1 MSHYTHFTTEERE
14 KSRVML
20 EQGFSF
26 RAIARKLNRS
36 PSSVSRELRRNAN
49 KDGSYSAHAA
59 DKRYK
64 QRRKSCGRK
73 PMLVC
78 DSPMKEYVVKGLEQ
92 QWSPEE
98 ISGRAKLEKQD
109 FSVSYNTIYR
119 AIEAGYIP
127 KTYRKHLRLK
137 KIKNRKRKKND
148 KRGNIADRVMIGDRP
163 EYINNRSEFGHWEA
177 DTVLGKRNTG
187 CLGTYVERKSG
198 YLISFKIPHR
208 RDDVFK
214 DASINAFSNIPKCLK
229 KSITVDNGT
238 EFTSHKELSAKTNMD
253 IYFCDPYSPW
263 QRGSN
268 ENTNHLLRQYFPK
281 GSSFLDFDDKQLAFV
296 VNLLNNRP
304 RKRLGFKTPNEVLS
318 EFLSKCCT

>member
-20 EQGFSF
+20 EQGFSV
-26 RAIARKLNRS
+26 RAIARTLKRS

-49 KDGSYSAHAA
+49 KDGSYSAYAA
-59 DKRYK
+59 DRRYK
-64 QRRKSCGRK
+64 QRRKNCGRK
-73 PMLVC
+73 PILAC
-78 DSPMKEYVVKGLEQ
+78 DSVLKDYILSGLEM
-92 QWSPEE
+92 QWSPDE
-98 ISGRAKLEKQD
+98 ICGRAKLEQLGY
-109 FSVSYNTIYR
+109 SISYNTIYR
-119 AIEAGYIP
+119 AIDTGYIP

-137 KIKNRKRKKND
+137 KTKNRKHKKDD

-163 EYINNRSEFGHWEA
+163 KYIHNRSEFGHWEA

-187 CLGTYVERKSG
+187 CIGTYVERKSG
-198 YLISFKIPHR
+198 YLLAFKIPHR

-214 DASINAFSNIPKCLK
+214 EASINAFLSIPKCLK
-229 KSITVDNGT
+229 KSITVDNGK
-238 EFTSHKELSAKTNMD
+238 EFLSHKELSAKTKMD

-281 GSSFLDFDDKQLAFV
+281 GSSFNDFDDVQLAFV

-304 RKRLGFKTPNEVLS
+304 RKRLGYKTPNEVLS
-318 EFLSKCCT
+318 EFCS

>member
-14 KSRVML
+14 KSRVMF
-20 EQGFSF
+20 EQGFSV
-26 RAIARKLNRS
+26 RAIARTLKRS

-59 DKRYK
+59 DRRYK
-64 QRRKSCGRK
+64 QRRKNCGRK
-73 PMLVC
+73 PILAC
-78 DSPMKEYVVKGLEQ
+78 DSALKDYILSRLEM
-92 QWSPEE
+92 QWSPDE
-98 ISGRAKLEKQD
+98 ICGRAELEQLGY
-109 FSVSYNTIYR
+109 SISYNTIYR
-119 AIEAGYIP
+119 AIDAGYIP

-137 KIKNRKRKKND
+137 KTKNRKHKKDD

-187 CLGTYVERKSG
+187 CIGTYVERKSG
-198 YLISFKIPHR
+198 YLLAFKIPHR

-214 DASINAFSNIPKCLK
+214 DASINAFSNVPACLK
-229 KSITVDNGT
+229 KSITVDNGK
-238 EFTSHKELSAKTNMD
+238 EFLSHKELSAKTNMD

-281 GSSFLDFDDKQLAFV
+281 GSSFNDFDDAQLAFV

-304 RKRLGFKTPNEVLS
+304 RKRLGYKTPIELLL
-318 EFLSKCCT
+318 EFFS

>member
-20 EQGFSF
+20 EQGFSV
-26 RAIARKLNRS
+26 RAIARTLKRS
-36 PSSVSRELRRNAN
+36 PSSVSRELRRNSN

-64 QRRKSCGRK
+64 QRRKSCGKK
-73 PMLVC
+73 PKLDC
-78 DSPMKEYVVKGLEQ
+78 DSPLKDYILNCLEL
-92 QWSPEE
+92 QWSPDE
-98 ISGRAKLEKQD
+98 ICGRAELEQLGY
-109 FSVSYNTIYR
+109 SISYNTIYR
-119 AIEAGYIP
+119 AIDLGYIP
-127 KTYRKHLRLK
+127 KSYRKHLRLK
-137 KIKNRKRKKND
+137 KIKNRKRKSND
-148 KRGNIADRVMIGDRP
+148 KRGNIADRVMICDRP

-187 CLGTYVERKSG
+187 CIGTYVERKSG
-198 YLISFKIPHR
+198 YLIAFKIPHR

-214 DASINAFSNIPKCLK
+214 DASVNAFSSIPKSLK

-238 EFTSHKELSAKTNMD
+238 EFTSHKELSAETNMD

-281 GSSFLDFDDKQLAFV
+281 GSSFLDFDDEQLAFV
-296 VNLLNNRP
+296 INLINNRP
-304 RKRLGFKTPNEVLS
+304 RKRLGYKTPNEVLS
-318 EFLSKCCT
+318 EFLFKCCT

>member
-1 MSHYTHFTTEERE
+1 MSHYTHFTIEERE
-14 KSRVML
+14 KSRVLL
-20 EQGFSF
+20 EQGLSI
-26 RAIARKLNRS
+26 RAIARILNRS
-36 PSSVSRELRRNAN
+36 ASSVSRELRRNAN
-49 KDGSYSAHAA
+49 KDGTYSANAA
-59 DKRYK
+59 EKRYK
-64 QRRKSCGRK
+64 QRRKRCGRK
-73 PMLVC
+73 PMLVS
-78 DSPMKEYVVKGLEQ
+78 DSPMKEYVIQGLEQ

-98 ISGRAKLEKQD
+98 ISGRAKVEEKE
-109 FSVSYNTIYR
+109 FSISYNTIYR
-119 AIEAGYIP
+119 SVAAGHIP
-127 KTYRKHLRLK
+127 KIYRKNFRFKH
-137 KIKNRKRKKND
+137 IKNRKRKKDD
-148 KRGNIADRVMIGDRP
+148 KRGNIADRVMIADRP

-177 DTVLGKRNTG
+177 DTVLGKRGTG
-187 CLGTYVERKSG
+187 CIGTLVERKSG

-214 DASINAFSNIPKCLK
+214 TACVNAFSDVPSLLK

-238 EFTSHKELSAKTNMD
+238 EFASHKELSAETNMD

-281 GSSFLDFDDKQLAFV
+281 GSSFNDFDDKQLAFV

-318 EFLSKCCT
+318 SYLLLCCT